1 MPRRM
6 IVIVPAVLVMLFAAV
21 WLTAGSSLAGP
32 AADECIPKPG
42 ASAPA
47 GSHWYYRVNRA
58 DHRHCWYLGPVGA
71 KVRSHAREAG
81 SPSPSRSPQRPA
93 ETSRAAAAESAPVP
107 APPVPAA
114 AVSTEPSVR
123 ENAAAEEFAARW
135 PDLPSS
141 VAVGAREPSAAS
153 SAYAEEH
160 ADAGDEMPLIWPVL
174 TEAELAGA
182 PQSALASGGRPTV
195 LVGALALMLAG
206 AVFKLIV
213 ARRPGRSHDGDR
225 PAVAPLHPFRS
236 ARPGFADTAGSP
248 ARAVRKPAP
257 PARRDDCRR
266 KPGDQANDIEAR
278 QQRVRRD
285 RPRAA

>member
-32 AADECIPKPG
+32 AADECISKPG

-71 KVRSHAREAG
+71 KVRSQARETA
-81 SPSPSRSPQRPA
+81 SPSPSRNPQRPV
-93 ETSRAAAAESAPVP
+93 ETWRAAAAETAPAP
-107 APPVPAA
+107 APTEPPVPED
-114 AVSTEPSVR
+114 AVPQ
-123 ENAAAEEFAARW
+123 FAARW
-135 PDLPSS
+135 ADLPSS

-174 TEAELAGA
+174 TEAELAGP

-195 LVGALALMLAG
+195 LVGALALLLAG
-206 AVFKLIV
+206 AVFKLTV
-213 ARRPGRSHDGDR
+213 ARRPGRSHRGDR
-225 PAVAPLHPFRS
+225 PAVAPPHPFRP
-236 ARPGFADTAGSP
+236 ARPGFADTAGGP
-248 ARAVRKPAP
+248 AYAVRKPAP

-266 KPGDQANDIEAR
+266 KPDDRARDIEAR
-278 QQRVRRD
+278 LQRVPRD
-285 RPRAA
+285 RQRAA

>member
-1 MPRRM
+1 MQRRM
-6 IVIVPAVLVMLFAAV
+6 IVIVPAVLVMPFAAA

-32 AADECIPKPG
+32 AADECVSRPG

-71 KVRSHAREAG
+71 KVRSQARETA
-81 SPSPSRSPQRPA
+81 SRSPSRSPQRPA
-93 ETSRAAAAESAPVP
+93 ETWRTAAPETAPAPAPAAPAAAAP
-107 APPVPAA
+107 
-114 AVSTEPSVR
+114 TEPSVP
-123 ENAAAEEFAARW
+123 EDAVPQFAARW

-141 VAVGAREPSAAS
+141 VAAGAREPAAAS

-195 LVGALALMLAG
+195 LVGALALLLAG
-206 AVFKLIV
+206 AVFKLTV
-213 ARRPGRSHDGDR
+213 ARRPGRAHRGER
-225 PAVAPLHPFRS
+225 PTVAPPYPFRS
-236 ARPGFADTAGSP
+236 TRPGFADTAGSP
-248 ARAVRKPAP
+248 ARAVRALAP
-257 PARRDDCRR
+257 MARRDDRRR
-266 KPGDQANDIEAR
+266 KSDDRARDIEAR
-278 QQRVRRD
+278 LQQLRRD
-285 RPRAA
+285 RQRAA